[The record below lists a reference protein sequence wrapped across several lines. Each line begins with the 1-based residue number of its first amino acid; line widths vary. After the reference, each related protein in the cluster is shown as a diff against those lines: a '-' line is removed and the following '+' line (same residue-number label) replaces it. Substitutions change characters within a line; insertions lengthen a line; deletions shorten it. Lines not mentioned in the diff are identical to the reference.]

1 MCIENALDTEV
12 EVTCIFGNEI
22 TQLLKIST
30 YLELD
35 WLVSYLFSDYNLPF
49 KRKTKFSIRT
59 VMGCFKMPAVS
70 FGCYQNFI
78 SNISYF
84 GKNML

>member
-30 YLELD
+30 QNQIEQ
-35 WLVSYLFSDYNLPF
+35 SATYLFSDYNLPF
-49 KRKTKFSIRT
+49 KR
-59 VMGCFKMPAVS
+59 
-70 FGCYQNFI
+70 
-78 SNISYF
+78 
-84 GKNML
+84 

>member
-30 YLELD
+30 QID
-35 WLVSYLFSDYNLPF
+35 QSA
-49 KRKTKFSIRT
+49 I
-59 VMGCFKMPAVS
+59 CFPITI
-70 FGCYQNFI
+70 YH
-78 SNISYF
+78 
-84 GKNML
+84 L

>member
-35 WLVSYLFSDYNLPF
+35 
-49 KRKTKFSIRT
+49 
-59 VMGCFKMPAVS
+59 
-70 FGCYQNFI
+70 
-78 SNISYF
+78 
-84 GKNML
+84 

>member
-30 YLELD
+30 TQKQIEQSASTYLI
-35 WLVSYLFSDYNLPF
+35 SDYNPPF
-49 KRKTKFSIRT
+49 KR
-59 VMGCFKMPAVS
+59 
-70 FGCYQNFI
+70 
-78 SNISYF
+78 
-84 GKNML
+84 